1 MIPGCVWFPS
11 RESTLKKEIDEER
24 ASLQKS
30 ISDTSALITQKDEEL
45 EKLRNEITVLR
56 GENASAKTLQSVVK
70 TLESDKLK
78 LEEKVK
84 NLEQKLKAKSEQPLT
99 VTSPSGD
106 ISANLLQDES
116 AEDKQ
121 QEIDFLNSVIVDL
134 QRRNEELNL
143 KIQRMCEAA
152 LNGNEEETI
161 NYDSEE
167 EGLSKKTPRLFCD
180 ICGCFDL
187 HDTEDCPTQAQ
198 MLEEPPHSTYH
209 GSRREERPYCDTCE
223 MFGHWT
229 ADCNDDE
236 TF

>member
-1 MIPGCVWFPS
+1 
-11 RESTLKKEIDEER
+11 ESTFENEIDEER

-30 ISDTSALITQKDEEL
+30 ISVTSALITQKDEEL

-70 TLESDKLK
+70 SLESDKLK

-84 NLEQKLKAKSEQPLT
+84 NLEQKLKENNEKPLT
-99 VTSPSGD
+99 VTGSSGD
-106 ISANLLQDES
+106 IAANLLQDEI
-116 AEDKQ
+116 AKEKQ

-152 LNGNEEETI
+152 LNGNEEEL
-161 NYDSEE
+161 NNCDSEE
-167 EGLSKKTPRLFCD
+167 ESLSKKKPRLFCD

-198 MLEEPPHSTYH
+198 MLEEPPHSAYH